1 MNRCPNCAAQ
11 NREGAKFCTSC
22 GFRLPAEA
30 PVLATSDRSPFATTS
45 SMPGQSEATPAAE
58 PSSFETWNTETTAAR
73 GPGGSWEAEP
83 LPNRAIPVDDD
94 MLASLVGSAESH
106 ESPGSAEPAPNT
118 ADWNLEAGP
127 VSSTAASTSIEHLLK
142 LARDLEYGLIELA
155 EAPGAAEEGAV
166 ATGSLRGVLDALQ
179 DEDDLIALRSAVETA
194 QQRPRDVDVMLDL
207 VLRADAIAAVLRDRD
222 QLKQAIE
229 RALAGDAEDGQ
240 SPTAEAPAFAGETRL
255 EAEQPVEGELADV
268 AGDVTDSGQ
277 REEDQFAI

>member
-179 DEDDLIALRSAVETA
+179 DEDDLIALRSAVSCSGRMQSQRCSGIGTNSSRRSNARSPATQKTA
-194 QQRPRDVDVMLDL
+194 NRQPPKRLHLPERLGSRRSSRSRANL
-207 VLRADAIAAVLRDRD
+207 PTLRAM
-222 QLKQAIE
+222 
-229 RALAGDAEDGQ
+229 
-240 SPTAEAPAFAGETRL
+240 
-255 EAEQPVEGELADV
+255 
-268 AGDVTDSGQ
+268 
-277 REEDQFAI
+277 